1 MGYQSSWASPY
12 DDGPLLDSLLNK
24 TIKRKRHDK
33 HSYINERHNN
43 ILNSKR
49 LNSST
54 NENVLDDNIAIVH
67 WINSIDN
74 CESEFLAAHRNY
86 MEKFRVIELS

>member
-54 NENVLDDNIAIVH
+54 NENVLDDNIAI
-67 WINSIDN
+67 
-74 CESEFLAAHRNY
+74 
-86 MEKFRVIELS
+86 